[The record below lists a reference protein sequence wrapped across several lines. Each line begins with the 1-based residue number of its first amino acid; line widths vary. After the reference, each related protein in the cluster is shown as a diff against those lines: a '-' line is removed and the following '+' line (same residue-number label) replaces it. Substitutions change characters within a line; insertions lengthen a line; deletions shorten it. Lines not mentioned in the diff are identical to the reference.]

1 MKQPAPNRD
10 HATPG
15 DGPMQDRDVACM
27 AALPVPGMTQRSVPL
42 RRIDQ
47 QHRPPLAPNRA
58 DQQMGRQAAWQDG
71 CSRAALR
78 YADVSSISLR
88 SVRSG
93 RPSTRTSASVITTAL
108 SRKHPVSAV
117 R

>member
-1 MKQPAPNRD
+1 
-10 HATPG
+10 
-15 DGPMQDRDVACM
+15 MQDWDVTHLTSA
-27 AALPVPGMTQRSVPL
+27 PVPEMTQRSVPF

-47 QHRPPLAPNRA
+47 QHRPPIAPDRA
-58 DQQMGRQAAWQDG
+58 DQQMGRQAAWQGG
-71 CSRAALR
+71 CSHAALH

-93 RPSTRTSASVITTAL
+93 RPSTRTSAAVITTAL